1 MRWIV
6 GGLLGLLT
14 ALNAAS
20 TARAAAGAF
29 HRSRPAARCIDSA
42 LVRRLLPLA
51 IFLVLAAGCS
61 TNKPGEKTVSPLPVT
76 VIGTVPKAQEATVPA
91 EYKNGDATAG
101 KAVFENAGCKGCHT
115 LKDAGATGTVGPNLD
130 QAKPP
135 LSLVVERV
143 TKGAGAMPPFKGQIP
158 DKQIADVAA
167 YVVKVTGGNPNG

>member
-1 MRWIV
+1 M
-6 GGLLGLLT
+6 
-14 ALNAAS
+14 
-20 TARAAAGAF
+20 
-29 HRSRPAARCIDSA
+29 
-42 LVRRLLPLA
+42 RRLLPLA

-76 VIGTVPKAQEATVPA
+76 VIGTVPKAAPTAAVPA
-91 EYKNGDATAG
+91 EYKGGDATAG
-101 KAVFENAGCKGCHT
+101 KAVFESAGCKGCHT

-143 TKGAGAMPPFKGQIP
+143 TKGAGAMPPFKGQIS

-167 YVVKVTGGNPNG
+167 YVVKATGGNPNG

>member
-6 GGLLGLLT
+6 GGLVVLPT
-14 ALNAAS
+14 ALNAPS

-29 HRSRPAARCIDSA
+29 HLSSPAARCIDSA

-76 VIGTVPKAQEATVPA
+76 VVGTVPKAQEATVPA
-91 EYKNGDATAG
+91 QYKNGDATAG

-115 LKDAGATGTVGPNLD
+115 LKDAGANGKVGPNLD

-135 LSLVVERV
+135 LSLVVLRV
-143 TKGAGAMPPFKGQIP
+143 THGQGAMPSFKGQLS
-158 DKQIADVAA
+158 DAQIANVAA
-167 YVVKVTGGNPNG
+167 YVVKATGGDANG